1 MTQSK
6 QYILVTPDGK
16 FLSPTTGLERYESGI
31 DPYVLNHIEAN
42 EACCGWGQESNDN
55 ASPITIDLATCT
67 IITPH
72 GRAFGPTPPI
82 DSFLSLQASP
92 QEPPQV
98 PPRSSL
104 PPSQPAPW
112 RGTARRVSAAS
123 GDTTAEIVIP
133 LQFFNYLVSLV
144 GVVRVGGD
152 GNGR

>member
-144 GVVRVGGD
+144 GVVRGGGD